1 MGLFYDFLVKAL
13 RQPPRRTDSTRSP
26 VLRAHGESI
35 QLHPIML

>member
-1 MGLFYDFLVKAL
+1 MGLFCDFLVEAL
-13 RQPPRRTDSTRSP
+13 WQPPRRTDSTGSL